1 MNTRAYR
8 ILVADD
14 HAVVRKGIIQ
24 ILEGDPSNRIHVEG
38 EAASG
43 PELLDRVRSRDW
55 DAVVMDLN
63 MPGLNGLDLLKQVHA
78 IRPDLPVLILTIQPE
93 DLYARRLLQAGAA
106 GYLSKESLTEELISA
121 VSKVCN
127 RGRYVSQALAEQ
139 IAFSFTGD
147 ANRPAHEQLSDREFE
162 VLRLL
167 ASGLKPTEIA
177 DKLCLSVKTVST
189 YRTRILEKM
198 NMKSNAD
205 MTKYAMKAGL
215 ME

>member
-1 MNTRAYR
+1 VNTRTYK

-24 ILEGDPSNRIHVEG
+24 ILESEGKSRLNVQG
-38 EAASG
+38 EASNG
-43 PELLDRVRSRDW
+43 PELLDLVRKADW

-78 IRPDLPVLILTIQPE
+78 VKPGMPVLILTIQPE

-106 GYLSKESLTEELISA
+106 GYLSKESLTEELITA

-127 RGRYVSQALAEQ
+127 GGRYVSQSLAEQ
-139 IAFSFTGD
+139 IAFSFDGD
-147 ANRPAHEQLSDREFE
+147 ASRPPHEQLSDREFE

-215 ME
+215 MD

>member
-1 MNTRAYR
+1 VNVKTSK

-24 ILEGDPSNRIHVEG
+24 ILEGESSVSVEG
-38 EAASG
+38 EASNG
-43 PELLDRVRSRDW
+43 HELLDLVRKREW
-55 DAVVMDLN
+55 DAVIMDLN

-78 IRPDLPVLILTIQPE
+78 VRAGLPVLILTIQPE

-106 GYLSKESLTEELISA
+106 GYLCKESVTEELVVA
-121 VSKVCN
+121 VRKVCTG
-127 RGRYVSQALAEQ
+127 GRYVSQSLAEQ
-139 IAFSFTGD
+139 IAFSFNGD
-147 ANRPAHEQLSDREFE
+147 ASKPPHEQLSDREFE

-198 NMKSNAD
+198 NMKTNAD
-205 MTKYAMKAGL
+205 MTRYAMKAGL
-215 ME
+215 LE